1 MQGRK
6 DFRLRL
12 RAGVLTLELVPSLGG
27 AVSAFRLETRA
38 GPFDLFRSLK
48 VPEGA
53 REDALHAGCFPMV
66 PFANCIRDNRFG
78 FEGRRYAV
86 SPNMAGSRLNFH
98 GSGWQSAW
106 QVAAR
111 ALDRVELRLGDGR
124 VDGVYRYEAVQLFEL
139 DPRALT
145 LTTTLRNRGERAMP
159 FSFGQHPWFPRHGG
173 MLVRFRAGAVL
184 GTDAEGG
191 ALSRE
196 PIAQDADYSVFRSV
210 PAGYR
215 NQCYAGWT
223 GKPHRPR
230 DHGRSRLR
238 SPDAARAGERRA
250 GCVPGAAE
258 PGALRFRRTGGG
270 ENGSRR
276 IRAGAGRSDRRR
288 HPLRGEL
295 VQLPLNAT
303 PHLRPDVG

>member
-223 GKPHRPR
+223 GEAEIAWPANRIGLAITADPVFGHLMLHAPAS
-230 DHGRSRLR
+230 GEPVVCLEPQ
-238 SPDAARAGERRA
+238 SPAPCGFDGLEEGKMAPGVFVLAPGEA
-250 GCVPGAAE
+250 
-258 PGALRFRRTGGG
+258 
-270 ENGSRR
+270 
-276 IRAGAGRSDRRR
+276 IAGAIRFEVS
-288 HPLRGEL
+288 
-295 VQLPLNAT
+295 
-303 PHLRPDVG
+303 

>member
-184 GTDAEGG
+184 HHVTMSYD
-191 ALSRE
+191 
-196 PIAQDADYSVFRSV
+196 IDADKMVEVLRIGREKLSDKGTTSAKKRVDPLRTQTGLAREVIIQRMVDTF
-210 PAGYR
+210 AGL
-215 NQCYAGWT
+215 
-223 GKPHRPR
+223 HRLTP
-230 DHGRSRLR
+230 GQL
-238 SPDAARAGERRA
+238 
-250 GCVPGAAE
+250 GAATLAQAE
-258 PGALRFRRTGGG
+258 AQAAEKF
-270 ENGSRR
+270 S
-276 IRAGAGRSDRRR
+276 
-288 HPLRGEL
+288 
-295 VQLPLNAT
+295 T
-303 PHLRPDVG
+303 PEWTAVVP